1 MKSILR
7 IAALLLVLAAG
18 LSAAETKAP
27 ADFKILVN
35 VDKTGVGLQGYDP
48 VAFFTEN
55 KPVKGHAGI
64 VSRYNGVIYQFATV
78 EDKKLFDE
86 NPAKYEPQFGGY
98 CAYGVSRGKAVEIEV
113 DAFQIVDGRL
123 LMQYDKDIRDTF
135 NKDTKGNLKTA
146 DKNWPDLLNSKGKT
160 VPASTLAPAK
170 PATPAASATSA
181 TPTASGS
188 AK

>member
-1 MKSILR
+1 MKTILR
-7 IAALLLVLAAG
+7 TAALLLALTSG
-18 LSAAETKAP
+18 LLAAETKAP
-27 ADFKILVN
+27 AEAKILVN
-35 VDKTGVGLQGYDP
+35 VDKAGVGLQGYDP

-135 NKDTKGNLKTA
+135 NKDTKSNLKLA
-146 DKNWPDLLNSKGKT
+146 DKNWPDLLGSKGKT
-160 VPASTLAPAK
+160 VPVSSLGQAK
-170 PATPAASATSA
+170 PATPAATAA
-181 TPTASGS
+181 ASGS